1 MEACYAERSKGCRDA
16 LPQLPIRKLP
26 DQIHTR
32 AFCVVTCARSGT
44 DDGKEK
50 YDRRRATSAEWGC
63 AQHTSGLGAGRR
75 PHAQRE
81 NPTEP
86 RTRHRPEVHLE
97 WLAVVAYRIRA
108 VLRLSCL
115 HRPARC
121 SQETS
126 LLRKGRAKL
135 RRPGREV
142 WQCSRRLDRYDRESP
157 CGDGETQ
164 LVERKGERHPHR
176 LVEFL
181 SFALMHDRD
190 HEIIR
195 FDLELFER
203 LEVVRRVRLA
213 HEIQNALEEPQA
225 PRARVPAQI
234 AR

>member
-32 AFCVVTCARSGT
+32 AFCVVTCTRSGI

-75 PHAQRE
+75 P
-81 NPTEP
+81 
-86 RTRHRPEVHLE
+86 
-97 WLAVVAYRIRA
+97 
-108 VLRLSCL
+108 RL
-115 HRPARC
+115 
-121 SQETS
+121 
-126 LLRKGRAKL
+126 KL

-142 WQCSRRLDRYDRESP
+142 DMIENRGAAS
-157 CGDGETQ
+157 GDGETQ

-181 SFALMHDRD
+181 AFALMHDRD